1 MDKENMSGCDHNLII
16 TTASIPLKL
25 HQEREREGGIEGG
38 GVQEGQ
44 GQGQEIEGQGQ
55 WSLSDASG
63 SGDASVFTGSDL
75 GSDSEESGGESRIV
89 PLQVHW
95 FQWRDVYLRRMMSKL
110 SGSSCNNAT
119 PAPRS
124 LSDLACMTRAF
135 NQWHRGSTHG
145 VTSAEGGTSID
156 L

>member
-25 HQEREREGGIEGG
+25 HKEREREGG

-44 GQGQEIEGQGQ
+44 GQEIEGGQ

-75 GSDSEESGGESRIV
+75 GSDSEESEGESRIV

-145 VTSAEGGTSID
+145 VTSADGGTSID